1 MTVLF
6 AVAPSINPVTG
17 ELTYT
22 PAANANGSATVSV
35 YVQDDGGTANGGDDK
50 SATVTFTVTVNPVN
64 DAPSFTKGADQT
76 ALEDSGAQSVAGWA
90 SAISK
95 GAANESGQTL
105 TFAVTENSNPSLFS
119 VAPAINPVTGDL
131 TYTPAA
137 NANGTATIKVKLS
150 DDGGTANGGAD
161 TSSEQTFVI
170 TLTAVNDAPSF
181 TKGADIQWEKTQE
194 LRVLIIGLRLF

>member
-1 MTVLF
+1 M
-6 AVAPSINPVTG
+6 
-17 ELTYT
+17 
-22 PAANANGSATVSV
+22 
-35 YVQDDGGTANGGDDK
+35 
-50 SATVTFTVTVNPVN
+50 
-64 DAPSFTKGADQT
+64 
-76 ALEDSGAQSVAGWA
+76 AGWA

-161 TSSEQTFVI
+161 TWNRLCI

-181 TKGADIQWEKTQE
+181 TKGADQTVLEDSERKQCQAGQPQYQSV
-194 LRVLIIGLRLF
+194 LRMRADRH